1 MLKEVRVEN
10 WKSFAQATLYID
22 SLTILIGS
30 NASGKSNAL
39 DALQLLNRLASGINI
54 TAALAG
60 DANIK
65 GIRGGLEWA
74 CLSPKDRFALEVLVG
89 ANEEEQTEYLYRIE
103 MVIQENTHALIFDE
117 SLRRFKYRPRTR
129 KNPYTVQL
137 FRTDQCTADDPYI
150 TARLYNEKQGSPRP
164 SARNSSILSQ
174 LAAQKIRKEIDDG
187 VQQVIADL
195 RNIFILDPIPSHMRE
210 YSPLSDQLEPDAS
223 NIAGVLAALDS
234 EARIKIEKIL
244 TSYMKHLPEKDV
256 QRVYAEP
263 VGKFGRD
270 AMLYCDERWGQD
282 NTIHSVD
289 ARGMSDGSL
298 RFLGVITALLTR
310 PEKSILVVEE
320 IDNGLH
326 PSRSDL
332 LVRMLKE
339 IGQQRSIDIIVT
351 THNPALLD
359 ALGPEM
365 VPFITVSHR
374 DPVSGESQ
382 LTLLEEI
389 AQLPKLLAG
398 GPVGKLSSQGRIEK
412 ALHPASNEA

>member
-1 MLKEVRVEN
+1 MLKEVRFEN
-10 WKSFAQATLYID
+10 WKSFNQTILYID
-22 SLTILIGS
+22 PLTVLIGR

-74 CLSPKDRFALEVLVG
+74 CLTSKDRFALEVLVEADG
-89 ANEEEQTEYLYRIE
+89 DEQTDYLYRIE
-103 MVIQENTHALIFDE
+103 IIIQENTHALVFDE
-117 SLRRFKYRPRTR
+117 SLRRFRYRPNTR
-129 KNPYTVQL
+129 KNPYEVRL
-137 FRTDQCTADDPYI
+137 FRTDECASDDPYI
-150 TARLYNEKQGSPRP
+150 TARLYNEKQGSPRA
-164 SARNSSILSQ
+164 SARASSILSQ
-174 LAAQKIRKEIDDG
+174 LATQKVRKEIDEG
-187 VQQVIADL
+187 VQQVIAEL
-195 RNIFILDPIPSHMRE
+195 KNIFILDPIPSHMRD
-210 YSPLSDQLEPDAS
+210 YSLLSEQLEPDAS
-223 NIAGVLAALDS
+223 NIAGVLAALDK
-234 EARIKIEKIL
+234 RTKTRVEKIL
-244 TSYMKHLPEKDV
+244 TGYMKDLPEKDV
-256 QRVYAEP
+256 QRIYAEP

-270 AMLYCDERWGQD
+270 AMLYCDELWGKGKK
-282 NTIHSVD
+282 NIHSVD

-310 PEKSILVVEE
+310 PERSVLVVEE
-320 IDNGLH
+320 VDNGLH

-374 DPVSGESQ
+374 DPATGQSQ
-382 LTLLEEI
+382 LTLLENI
-389 AQLPKLLAG
+389 VQLPKLLAG
-398 GPVGKLSSQGRIEK
+398 GPVGKISSEGRIEE
-412 ALHPASNEA
+412 ALHAIRS